1 VRVLFSTTG
10 GVGHFGPLVPIARE
24 CAAAGHEIAV
34 AAPQAF
40 HGTVENG
47 GFPHLP
53 FPDVPADVMRQ
64 VFDRVPHLPF
74 TEANRVV
81 VAEVFARLDA
91 QAALPEL
98 IDIIASWQPDMVVR
112 EPYEFAS
119 LVAADS
125 AGIAQ
130 VQVAIGMNRFGSG
143 FAAVVAEPLAEL
155 STLAGLP
162 PDRGATLAVI
172 SPTFTSVPAVLDAP
186 DLDLRDAPPTG
197 PDAELGPIWRF
208 RVPVDQ
214 GKGRLPGQWG
224 NVDDPLVY
232 VTYGSVTGGMA
243 HLSGLYAATL
253 DALADL
259 PVRVLLTTGRG
270 ADRSLVQPSPPNAW
284 VEQWWPQAE
293 VMPLAAAMIGHGG
306 FGTTMAALVA
316 GVPQVVVPLFAFD
329 QFVNAEQVAKA
340 MAGVHLIGGQGG
352 LAELPRAVTR
362 VLHDPDIV
370 AGARAVAADIAA
382 QPELAHCVQILE
394 ELAGYH
400 RP

>member
-1 VRVLFSTTG
+1 MRVLFSTTG
-10 GVGHFGPLVPIARE
+10 GIGHFGPLIPIARE

-40 HGTVENG
+40 RGTVEKSG
-47 GFPHLP
+47 LEHLP
-53 FPDVPADVMRQ
+53 FPDVPADAMRK

-74 TEANRVV
+74 AEANRVV
-81 VAEVFARLDA
+81 VADVFARLDA

-98 IDIIASWQPDMVVR
+98 VDIIASWQPDIVVR

-125 AGIAQ
+125 GGIAQ

-143 FAAVVAEPLAEL
+143 FAAIVAEPLAEL
-155 STLAGLP
+155 SALAGLP
-162 PDRGATLAVI
+162 YDRGATLAVI
-172 SPTFTSVPAVLDAP
+172 SPTFTFVPAVLDAP
-186 DLDLRDAPPTG
+186 DLDSNDVPVAG
-197 PDAELGPIWRF
+197 SDAELGPIWRF
-208 RVPVDQ
+208 HEPVDQ
-214 GKGRLPGQWG
+214 VNGRLPGRWG
-224 NVDDPLVY
+224 NPNDPLIY

-270 ADRSLVQPSPPNAW
+270 TDPSMLEPVPPNAW

-329 QFVNAEQVAKA
+329 QFVNAEQVTAV
-340 MAGVHLIGGQGG
+340 MAGVQVMGGQGG
-352 LAELPRAVTR
+352 LAELSGAVTR
-362 VLHDPDIV
+362 VLDDPHIA

-382 QPELAHCVQILE
+382 QPKLAHCVPILE
-394 ELAGYH
+394 ELADYH
-400 RP
+400 RA